1 MVVYTDRNGEQT
13 FERNV
18 FNRERQGIFENPLFE
33 EIVRNQDQLQPD
45 QIKRANLLVAYQKN
59 IDNRYDLD
67 VQIVNY
73 VELPTS

>member
-18 FNRERQGIFENPLFE
+18 FNRERLGIFENPLFE

-45 QIKRANLLVAYQKN
+45 QIKRANLLVAY
-59 IDNRYDLD
+59 
-67 VQIVNY
+67 
-73 VELPTS
+73 